1 MATPHARYNN
11 EELGT
16 LIEEYFLTN
25 PDKPTVTGLA
35 HFLGFESRQS
45 MYDYKEREESS
56 YTIKRAILKIE
67 SLHEKNL
74 YGNTPS
80 GSIFWL
86 KNRDWVDKSNIDHT
100 SGGKEINIPPI
111 KWVNEEPKD

>member
-1 MATPHARYNN
+1 MATPYAKYNN
-11 EELGT
+11 EDLEKI
-16 LIEEYFLTN
+16 IEEYFLTN

-45 MYDYKEREESS
+45 MYDYKEREQSS

-74 YGNTPS
+74 YGTAPS

-86 KNRDWVDKSNIDHT
+86 KNRDWKDSSNIDHSNKDGT
-100 SGGKEINIPPI
+100 LRNIEVVI
-111 KWVNEEPKD
+111 KKDGND